1 MRDTIRKEPQMFLA
15 FNNGLSA
22 TAEAVTVEDLP
33 GGGKGLRSIRD
44 LQIVNGGQTTASI
57 YHAVKK
63 DKADVSQLFVQV
75 KLTVLNDPTKMDI
88 VVPYISRYANT
99 QNKVQGSRP
108 CRE

>member
-22 TAEAVTVEDLP
+22 TAEAVTVENLP
-33 GGGKGLRSIRD
+33 SGGKGLRTIRD

-75 KLTVLNDPTKMDI
+75 KLTVLNDPAQMDI
-88 VVPYISRYANT
+88 VVPYISRFANT
-99 QNKVQGSRP
+99 TKQGAGSGP
-108 CRE
+108 CRK